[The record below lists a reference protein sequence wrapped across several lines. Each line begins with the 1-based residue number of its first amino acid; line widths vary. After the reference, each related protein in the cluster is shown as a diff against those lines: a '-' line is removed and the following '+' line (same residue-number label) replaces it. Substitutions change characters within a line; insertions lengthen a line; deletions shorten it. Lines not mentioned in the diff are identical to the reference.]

1 MTSEYDAALSVLR
14 HHAMTAATVAITSQP
29 EMAKAFAAIAEHLR
43 RGPSILSMDDIK
55 SGRRFLNDLAA
66 GPSLIRTS
74 TTAETRQPTCPSG
87 QGAGEPAAARCS
99 EGVCWCGREA

>member
-66 GPSLIRTS
+66 GPSLVRRPTTLDTVKPTS
-74 TTAETRQPTCPSG
+74 ASAD
-87 QGAGEPAAARCS
+87 GAGEPAAARA
-99 EGVCWCGREA
+99 GAICWCGEVL